1 MTDARDL
8 TSALGGKWYR
18 RYGAAP
24 CPVCQPRR
32 EKHQNA
38 LTLADGR
45 NGRLVLDCKK
55 SACAFLDILAAA
67 GLRSGDYTPPDAATL
82 AKREAEQRAEAMKRA
97 AQAERVWQEAQPI
110 KGTIAETYL
119 RGRGITCPLPQTL
132 RFHPE
137 CWHGPT
143 AKRHRAL
150 VAVVQGGEG
159 MAVHRTYLRADG
171 TGKADID
178 PAKLMLGATSGGAV
192 RLTDGPGPL
201 VVAEGIETALSL
213 ASGLLRAPATVWAAL
228 STSGIRGLRLPA
240 HVGRLTIAPDGDTA
254 GREAANTLAARAH
267 ALGWEVSLLPAPE
280 GRDWNDILTTKGEA
294 A

>member
-1 MTDARDL
+1 MTDARDP
-8 TSALGGKWYR
+8 TRALGGKWYR

-32 EKHQNA
+32 DKRQNA

-143 AKRHRAL
+143 AKRHQAL
-150 VAVVQGGEG
+150 VAVVQGGDG

-213 ASGLLRAPATVWAAL
+213 ASGLLQAPAMVWAAL
-228 STSGIRGLRLPA
+228 STSGIRSLRLPD
-240 HVGRLTIAPDGDTA
+240 HVGRLTIASDGDTA
-254 GREAANTLAARAH
+254 GREAANALAARAH
-267 ALGWEVSLLPAPE
+267 ALGWEVSLLPAPD
-280 GRDWNDILTTKGEA
+280 GRDWNDILTMKGEA